1 MPRRA
6 RIDVPGAIHH
16 LIIRGIERKRIFRDH
31 LDRDNFLERLGNL
44 FMESKTPCYAW
55 ALLSSHVHLLVRTG
69 EVPLASIMRRLLTG
83 YAVTY
88 NHRYQRHGQLFQNRY
103 KSILCQEDSY
113 LLELVRYIHLNP
125 LRAKIVSDLS
135 VLERYEYSGHSAI
148 LGFHKRPWQDIDYI
162 LGYFG
167 RKVGPAR
174 KKYRNFVQEGIGRGR
189 RPELVGG
196 GLIRSLG
203 GWKAARGLRG
213 GSLRLK
219 GDERILGDRDFVLQ
233 VLKASEE
240 ELERK
245 YRSKAEGYTLEKLAA
260 QVAGVL
266 GLEPKDLWSV
276 GKYGKNVRARSLFCY
291 WAVREFGWSATEVA
305 RRIGITQPAVSISV
319 KRGEQIAKEMD
330 LKITEL

>member
-1 MPRRA
+1 MPRKA

-16 LIIRGIERKRIFRDH
+16 LIIRGIERKRIFRDD
-31 LDRDNFLERLGNL
+31 LDRNNFLERLGNI
-44 FMESKTPCYAW
+44 FIESKTPCYAW
-55 ALLSSHVHLLVRTG
+55 SLLSNHVHLLVRTG
-69 EVPLASIMRRLLTG
+69 EVPLATVMRRLLTG

-88 NHRYQRHGQLFQNRY
+88 NRRYQRHGQLFQNRY

-125 LRAKIVSDLS
+125 LRAKMVSDLS
-135 VLERYEYSGHSAI
+135 RLERYEYSGHSVI
-148 LGFHKRPWQDIDYI
+148 LGFQKRHWQDIEYI

-167 RKVGPAR
+167 RKVGSAR
-174 KKYRNFVQEGIGRGR
+174 KKYWDFVQEGVGLGR

-203 GWKAARGLRG
+203 GWKAAMGLRG

-219 GDERILGDRDFVLQ
+219 GDERILGDSDFVLQ
-233 VLKASEE
+233 ALKASEE
-240 ELERK
+240 ELDRK
-245 YRSKAEGYTLEKLAA
+245 YRLKAEGYTLEKVANR
-260 QVAGVL
+260 VAGIL

-276 GKYGKNVRARSLFCY
+276 GKCAKNVRARSVFCY
-291 WAVREFGWSATEVA
+291 CAVRELGWSATKVA

-319 KRGEQIAKEMD
+319 KRGEQIAQKIG